1 MDNVL
6 EFLIEINNEYKTRY
20 LSYEQDISRIKEH
33 IAETEN
39 KISEIKDSID
49 ESYAVMSSSQTANEV
64 ENTELQSL
72 TNLLGE
78 YKDNFHKLSDNL
90 ENCAHKVDKTE
101 QIIKEYNENK
111 YTGLSDRHLKDKLEL
126 VLKLM
131 KPDPERAKHELTAI
145 IKNIC
150 K

>member
-6 EFLIEINNEYKTRY
+6 EFLIEIDNEYKTRY
-20 LSYEQDISRIKEH
+20 LSYDQDISRIKEH
-33 IAETEN
+33 IADTEK
-39 KISEIKDSID
+39 KISEIKSSID
-49 ESYAVMSSSQTANEV
+49 ESYAVMSSSQTANEI

-72 TNLLGE
+72 TALLTE
-78 YKDNFHKLSDNL
+78 YRTSLSKLSDNL
-90 ENCAHKVDKTE
+90 ESCARKVDKTE

-111 YTGLSDRHLKDKLEL
+111 STVQVDGRLKDKLEL

-131 KPDPERAKHELTAI
+131 KPDPERAKQELTAI
-145 IKNIC
+145 IKNIN

>member
-33 IAETEN
+33 ITETEN

-49 ESYAVMSSSQTANEV
+49 ESYVVMSSSQTANEV

-72 TNLLGE
+72 TNLLEE

-90 ENCAHKVDKTE
+90 EINEAGSGESKTW
-101 QIIKEYNENK
+101 IDYDN
-111 YTGLSDRHLKDKLEL
+111 
-126 VLKLM
+126 
-131 KPDPERAKHELTAI
+131 
-145 IKNIC
+145 
-150 K
+150 